1 MRALW
6 IEDHQLIG
14 QALEM
19 LLHVVMPDLSLDMAP
34 DLESALPLAQAV
46 PYQLVLLDWWLGGH
60 DGASAIHELR
70 AISADVPI
78 IVVSGDDREP
88 VMRQAFALGAA
99 GYVPKS
105 ADPAALVEAI
115 RVALAGRVSH
125 PRWPRHDAASP
136 GHLGV
141 VHALDLQTVFPE
153 LTPRQAD
160 VFRALMRGLCDK
172 QIARD
177 LDISDTTVKSHV
189 RAILET
195 VGVHKRTQAVWEAL
209 RRGAGDH

>member
-1 MRALW
+1 
-6 IEDHQLIG
+6 
-14 QALEM
+14 M

-46 PYQLVLLDWWLGGH
+46 PYQLMLLDWWLGDR
-60 DGASAIHELR
+60 DGASAIRELR
-70 AISADVPI
+70 AINADAPV

-115 RVALAGRVSH
+115 RSALAGRVSH
-125 PRWPRHDAASP
+125 PRWPQRDATPP
-136 GHLGV
+136 GHRGV
-141 VHALDLQTVFPE
+141 VHALDVQTVFPE

-177 LDISDTTVKSHV
+177 LDISETTVKSHV